1 MKVVAFSG
9 SPRTGGNTERMIQRI
24 FSILEEE
31 GIETELIQ
39 IGEKPLRG
47 CNACMKCY
55 ENKDETCV
63 IDTDNLNEYVR
74 KMTEAD
80 AILLGSP
87 TYFADVTAEM
97 KAFIDRCGMIAK
109 ANGDL
114 FQRKVGAAVVSAR
127 RSGAIH
133 AFDTMNHFF
142 LISQM
147 IVPGS
152 SYWNIGIGRAPGE
165 VEDDGEGMI
174 TMEIL
179 ANNIAWLLKKIHQK

>member
-1 MKVVAFSG
+1 MKVIGFSG

-39 IGEKPLRG
+39 IGGKPLRG
-47 CNACMKCY
+47 CSACMKCY
-55 ENKDETCV
+55 ENKDGACA
-63 IDTDNLNEYVR
+63 IDTDNLNEYAR
-74 KMTEAD
+74 KMADAD
-80 AILLGSP
+80 AIILGSP
-87 TYFADVTAEM
+87 TYFADVTSEM
-97 KAFIDRCGMIAK
+97 KALIDRCGMIAK

-114 FQRKVGAAVVSAR
+114 FQRKVGAAVVTAR

-133 AFDTMNHFF
+133 VFDTMNHFF

-147 IVPGS
+147 IIPGS

-165 VEDDGEGMI
+165 VEDDGEGMM

-179 ANNIAWLLKKIHQK
+179 GNNIAWLLKKIHQ